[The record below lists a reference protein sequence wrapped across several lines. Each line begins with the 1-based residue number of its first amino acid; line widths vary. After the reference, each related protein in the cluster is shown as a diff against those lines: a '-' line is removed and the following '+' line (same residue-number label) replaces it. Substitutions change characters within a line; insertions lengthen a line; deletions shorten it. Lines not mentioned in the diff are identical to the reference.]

1 MYNSLSVI
9 PFQIPD
15 DAASCAERTQ
25 VLSII
30 FICLTQ
36 SIKNRAIQ
44 TFLYASTN
52 SENCKLCYSVYRCV
66 LLKRYV
72 HAVVTGLWLGN
83 EQLNYK
89 HMAFCFSSSP
99 PPFVYFFDGLH
110 KSTLLPP
117 TGKNVKMSPLQSLP
131 CLSSR
136 ECIQIYSVD
145 EHVYAGRMA
154 ACQHTWHIQCTQH
167 NACLKGA
174 SRHSMV
180 VYIVCFSFPWSFL
193 CEFKSKLLFFCNAC
207 THKHLHIFTH
217 THTCVFC
224 VL

>member
-9 PFQIPD
+9 PFQIPA

-25 VLSII
+25 VPSII
-30 FICLTQ
+30 FIYLTQ

-44 TFLYASTN
+44 AFLYASTN
-52 SENCKLCYSVYRCV
+52 SENCKLCSSVCCV

-72 HAVVTGLWLGN
+72 HSSSVFSQISQKVNAVVTGQWLGN

-99 PPFVYFFDGLH
+99 PPFVYFFFDGLH

-117 TGKNVKMSPLQSLP
+117 TGRNVKMSPLQSLP
-131 CLSSR
+131 RLSSR

-154 ACQHTWHIQCTQH
+154 ACQHTQHIQCTQH

-180 VYIVCFSFPWSFL
+180 VCIACFSFPWSFV
-193 CEFKSKLLFFCNAC
+193 CEFKSKLLFVYFNC
-207 THKHLHIFTH
+207 IF
-217 THTCVFC
+217 
-224 VL
+224 LS